1 MSQRHVFAV
10 AQPAL
15 GLRRS
20 NSLFPVRRIFCVG
33 RNYAAHAREMGG
45 DPERE
50 PPFFFTK
57 PADAVVPGGGPIPY
71 PPHTQDLHHEVELV
85 VALGR
90 GGRALT
96 PSACRELIYAYGVGI
111 DFTRRD
117 LQRAAKAAGRPWDM
131 AKGFDGSAP
140 CSPLSNALDIG
151 HPRSGFIG
159 LEVNGELRQS
169 GDISD
174 LIWSPEETLAHL
186 SQFVALAPGDLVFT
200 GTPAGVGPLLPG
212 DSYRAWIDGVGEL
225 SGAILPSAGPSGA
238 DQAPPSPGSKG

>member
-15 GLRRS
+15 GLRGS
-20 NSLFPVRRIFCVG
+20 DSLFPVRRIFCVG

-57 PADAVVPGGGPIPY
+57 PADAVVSGGGPIPY
-71 PPHTQDLHHEVELV
+71 PPHTDDLHHEVELV

-96 PSACRELIYAYGVGI
+96 ATACRGLIYAYGVGI

-117 LQRAAKAAGRPWDM
+117 LQRAAKASGRPWDM
-131 AKGFDGSAP
+131 SKGFDRSAP
-140 CSPLSNALDIG
+140 CSPLATAVDIG
-151 HPRSGFIG
+151 HPRKGQIG

-169 GDISD
+169 ADISE

-186 SQFVALAPGDLVFT
+186 SGLVTLATGDLVFT

-212 DSYRAWIDGVGEL
+212 DSYRAWIEGVGEL
-225 SGAILPSAGPSGA
+225 HGEILPSP
-238 DQAPPSPGSKG
+238 